1 MDVPPRQLILTLYGL
16 YAREEGNWL
25 SVASLIAL
33 MADLGTDSAAV
44 RSSVSRLKR
53 RGVLDAARRDGQAG
67 YALSDDT
74 LEVLREG
81 DRRIWSRP
89 RATAADGWLVLVF
102 SVPEAERERRHSLRS
117 LLSRLGFGTAAPGVW
132 VAPATLYDET
142 VRALDRDG
150 LTAYT
155 ELFRGDYLGAGD
167 VAARIG
173 EWWDLPAL
181 TALYSDFVRAC
192 RPVAR
197 RRSSP
202 SPAAAFA
209 AYVPMLTA
217 WRRLPYLDP
226 GLPLEHLPPDWP
238 GIEAAELFSSLDS
251 RLRED
256 AHKHAHAIVH
266 PR

>member
-1 MDVPPRQLILTLYGL
+1 VDIPPRQLILSLYGL

-53 RGVLDAARRDGQAG
+53 RGVVEAARRDGQAG
-67 YALSDDT
+67 YALSSGS

-102 SVPEAERERRHSLRS
+102 SVPESERERRHALRS

-142 VRALDRDG
+142 VRALDRTD

-167 VAARIG
+167 VSARIG

-181 TALYSDFVRAC
+181 TALYSDFCRAY

-197 RRSSP
+197 RRSTLS
-202 SPAAAFA
+202 SAAAFA

-238 GIEAAELFSSLDS
+238 GIEAAELFALLDS

-256 AHKHAHAIVH
+256 AHSHAHAIVH
-266 PR
+266 G

>member
-1 MDVPPRQLILTLYGL
+1 VDVPPRQLILSLYGL

-25 SVASLIAL
+25 SVASLITL

-53 RGVLDAARRDGQAG
+53 RGVLDAARRNGQAG
-67 YALSDDT
+67 YALSADS

-81 DRRIWSRP
+81 DHRIWSRP

-102 SVPEAERERRHSLRS
+102 SVPESERERRHALRS

-132 VAPATLYDET
+132 VAPATLHDET
-142 VRALDRDG
+142 VRALGREG
-150 LTAYT
+150 LTSYT
-155 ELFRGDYLGAGD
+155 ELFRGDYLGGGD
-167 VAARIG
+167 VAARVG
-173 EWWDLPAL
+173 EWWNLAAL
-181 TALYSDFVRAC
+181 TALYSDFIGAF

-197 RRSSP
+197 RRSALP
-202 SPAAAFA
+202 PAAAFA

-238 GIEAAELFSSLDS
+238 GVEAAELFASLDS
-251 RLRED
+251 RLRDD
-256 AHKHAHAIVH
+256 AHTHAHAIVH
-266 PR
+266 V

>member
-1 MDVPPRQLILTLYGL
+1 VDVAPRQLILSLYGL

-33 MADLGTDSAAV
+33 MADVGTDSAAV

-53 RGVLDAARRDGQAG
+53 RGVLEATRRDGQAG
-67 YALSDDT
+67 YALSPDT

-81 DRRIWSRP
+81 DHRIWSRP

-102 SVPEAERERRHSLRS
+102 SVPESERERRHALRS

-142 VRALDRDG
+142 ERALGREG
-150 LTAYT
+150 LAAYT
-155 ELFRGDYLGAGD
+155 ELFRGDYLGAGE

-173 EWWDLPAL
+173 EWWDLAAL
-181 TALYSDFVRAC
+181 TVLYSDFIRVYG
-192 RPVAR
+192 PVAR
-197 RRSSP
+197 RRSTS

-226 GLPLEHLPPDWP
+226 GLPLEHLPADWP
-238 GIEAAELFSSLDS
+238 GIEAAELFTSLDS
-251 RLRED
+251 RLRDD
-256 AHKHAHAIVH
+256 AHSHAHAIVH
-266 PR
+266 G